1 VCGTGVES
9 SRVESRGGSCSV
21 NAFFYLW
28 AVIFYLWAVIFYLW
42 AVISRVVASVSI
54 LVLCVVVVVVRDV
67 FENVDTFFERVSL
80 VLLVPLVSFLN
91 RYWFDLYAH
100 SWLHL
105 KDDDH
110 IDIEG
115 KRFDGIGRHG
125 TST

>member
-1 VCGTGVES
+1 MCGTGVES
-9 SRVESRGGSCSV
+9 PRVESGGGPCSV
-21 NAFFYLW
+21 NVFFVLW
-28 AVIFYLWAVIFYLW
+28 AV
-42 AVISRVVASVSI
+42 VAYVSI
-54 LVLCVVVVVVRDV
+54 LALCVEVVVVRDM

-80 VLLVPLVSFLN
+80 VPLVSFVSFLN

-125 TST
+125 NST